1 MKITRIH
8 SIKSKYLAMI
18 YDALLYVV
26 FAIFE
31 LIHYQHYKQTWNGKK
46 RLKTIQ
52 ITGLK
57 SALCDDVSQR
67 TRIVFYWKIGKY
79 YI

>member
-1 MKITRIH
+1 MKITRTH
-8 SIKSKYLAMI
+8 SIKNKYLAMI

-26 FAIFE
+26 FAVFE

-52 ITGLK
+52 ITGIK
-57 SALCDDVSQR
+57 SALCDDLSQR
-67 TRIVFYWKIGKY
+67 TKIVFYGKISKY
-79 YI
+79 NI